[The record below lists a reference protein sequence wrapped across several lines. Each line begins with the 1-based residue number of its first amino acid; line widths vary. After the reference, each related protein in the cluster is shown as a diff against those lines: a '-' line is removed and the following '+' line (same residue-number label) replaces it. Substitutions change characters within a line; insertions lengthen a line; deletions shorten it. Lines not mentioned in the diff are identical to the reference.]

1 MVIKAIRM
9 MNPQINVPGILKLH
23 YSPQQVNDM
32 LFKLYK
38 ATFHHRHS
46 KKLYRTIII
55 VILSYFGMFR
65 LSDMNRLLC
74 RNVKIQETCM
84 VIVSNNRKNDPYGVF
99 PMTSVVAR
107 KDPLQKLCP
116 VILFEYAMNALN
128 KDLNH
133 PSDYIF
139 SHFYDQSNREKR
151 KLMDNTLYNDLK
163 EAMCII
169 GMEGAYAHVG
179 PRELRRS
186 AVTQLIQNGVDPSII
201 QKLGAWKQLSSVHSY
216 ITASLADRLYY
227 AKML

>member
-1 MVIKAIRM
+1 MVIKAIRT
-9 MNPQINVPGILKLH
+9 MNPQINVPGVLKLH
-23 YSPQQVNDM
+23 YSPQQVNDI

-38 ATFHHRHS
+38 ATFHHKHS

-133 PSDYIF
+133 PNDFIF

-163 EAMCII
+163 RPFSIMK
-169 GMEGAYAHVG
+169 
-179 PRELRRS
+179 LF
-186 AVTQLIQNGVDPSII
+186 GVI
-201 QKLGAWKQLSSVHSY
+201 
-216 ITASLADRLYY
+216 
-227 AKML
+227 